1 MHSTIPVISVRQIM
15 KKSPNYINVV
25 TTSDYEPTEVTE
37 IKFYNKH
44 ESMGYT
50 LVYLTVSVNLNFA

>member
-1 MHSTIPVISVRQIM
+1 M